1 MRTIAASSTFSP
13 ANYTPTK
20 ISVRSD
26 NVIPLCMKSNTKPAF
41 RGLRV
46 KVKVEAP
53 VKNINDY
60 IYRQNFTIRSF
71 EIGPD
76 RMATI
81 ATLLNH
87 LQDSIANNISAAGL
101 LGDGFGAT
109 PEMTKRNLIWVVA
122 KMQVLVDRY
131 PAWGDVVQIDNWFSD
146 ASVKNGTANHWLLR
160 DANTG
165 ETLAQANSVWIMM
178 NKKTRKVS
186 KFPEEVRAEMAP
198 ITMDYCVSDDIKIS
212 KLHDN
217 TADFVQT
224 GLTARWSDL
233 DINHHVNF
241 AKYIGWIL
249 ENVPILK
256 THELFDLVLE
266 FKRECREGD
275 GLKSFTTFIEH
286 GGNAECQH
294 MLQLENG
301 SEVMRGRTKW
311 RPSI

>member
-1 MRTIAASSTFSP
+1 
-13 ANYTPTK
+13 
-20 ISVRSD
+20 
-26 NVIPLCMKSNTKPAF
+26 
-41 RGLRV
+41 
-46 KVKVEAP
+46 
-53 VKNINDY
+53 
-60 IYRQNFTIRSF
+60 
-71 EIGPD
+71 
-76 RMATI
+76 
-81 ATLLNH
+81 
-87 LQDSIANNISAAGL
+87 
-101 LGDGFGAT
+101 
-109 PEMTKRNLIWVVA
+109 
-122 KMQVLVDRY
+122 
-131 PAWGDVVQIDNWFSD
+131 
-146 ASVKNGTANHWLLR
+146 
-160 DANTG
+160 
-165 ETLAQANSVWIMM
+165 
-178 NKKTRKVS
+178 
-186 KFPEEVRAEMAP
+186 MAP

>member
-1 MRTIAASSTFSP
+1 LFFSSSLKVLSI
-13 ANYTPTK
+13 TK
-20 ISVRSD
+20 TLVVLTKNSVRSD

-46 KVKVEAP
+46 KVVEAP
-53 VKNINDY
+53 VRNINDY
-60 IYRQNFTIRSF
+60 IFRQNFTIRSF
-71 EIGPD
+71 EIGPN

-81 ATLLNH
+81 AALLNH
-87 LQDSIANNISAAGL
+87 LQDSIANNVRAAGL

-109 PEMTKRNLIWVVA
+109 PEMTRRNLIWVVA
-122 KMQVLVDRY
+122 KMHVLVDRY

-146 ASVKNGTANHWLLR
+146 ASVKNGTIGFFVMPILEKL
-160 DANTG
+160 
-165 ETLAQANSVWIMM
+165 SIWIMM
-178 NKKTRKVS
+178 NKKTRKMS
-186 KFPEEVRAEMAP
+186 KFPEEVRGELTP
-198 ITMDYCVSDDIKIS
+198 ITMDYCVSEDIKLS

-217 TADFVQT
+217 T
-224 GLTARWSDL
+224 TARWSDL

-275 GLKSFTTFIEH
+275 ELKSLTKIIEN
-286 GGNAECQH
+286 GSDNAECQH

-311 RPSI
+311 RPNITDNV